1 MKTVVIA
8 LVALGGI
15 LFALLLMASANTALF
30 GEHYALLLG
39 LNIALAAGL
48 AGLIAYQLY
57 QLWQEYRA
65 RQFGSRL
72 KLRLMTMF
80 VLMAVLPGA
89 LVYAVSVQFVV
100 KSIESWFDLRVDA
113 ALEGGINLGRSALDY
128 LLQDVQAKGRTMA
141 IELSEMP
148 EVRTAKLDRLREQAG
163 ISSVTLFSA
172 RGDAV
177 AQASSGGVAN
187 LKSLLPDV
195 PSQALMRRGRTSS
208 GYAAIEGSGESLMLR
223 VLVPV
228 AGFTLNDDTRVLQL
242 VHPVPQALARS
253 AESVQAVY
261 RDYQE
266 LSLGRQGLQRIY
278 TATLTLTLTLC
289 LFTSVVLAFV
299 LARRLSAPLSILAEG
314 TQAVASGDF
323 TPRQALPARDELGI
337 LTQSFNRMTRQL
349 QDARALAD
357 QNRVETEAARA
368 YLESVLNNL
377 SGGVLAFD
385 EEGHLRAANQGA
397 LGILRD
403 ELEDF
408 EDLKIANWPRL
419 AELRDAIA
427 NGFAGSAPE
436 WQTQVEMENTSGVTQ
451 TLLLRGSRLPAASGG
466 GLVVVFDD
474 ITQLIAAQ
482 RTAAWAEVA
491 QRLAHEIKNPLTP
504 IQLSAE
510 RLQHK
515 LADKLEASDAAML
528 GRATTTIVN
537 QVEALKVMVNDFRDY
552 ARLPAPQFG
561 SVNLNALVREV
572 LELYS
577 AYHTKID
584 IDLAADMPPVLGD
597 AKQLRQVIHNLVRNA
612 HDACAE
618 IAEPRIRIVT
628 AFAGGAAELELRDNG
643 SGFPPAILAR
653 AFEPYVTT
661 KSRGTG
667 LGLPIVKKII
677 DEHHGDITLAN
688 GNPNGAIVRI
698 RLPLAALETKES

>member
-1 MKTVVIA
+1 MKTIVIA
-8 LVALGGI
+8 GVALGGI

-30 GEHYALLLG
+30 GEHYPLLLG
-39 LNIALAAGL
+39 LNIALAVAL
-48 AGLIAYQLY
+48 AGLIVYQLHR
-57 QLWQEYRA
+57 LWKDYRA

-72 KLRLMTMF
+72 TLRLMAMF
-80 VLMAVLPGA
+80 VMMAVLPGV
-89 LVYAVSVQFVV
+89 LVYSVSMQFVV

-113 ALEGGINLGRSALDY
+113 ALEGGMNLGRSALDY
-128 LLQDVQAKGRTMA
+128 LLKDVEAKGRTMA
-141 IELSEMP
+141 LELSDLP
-148 EVRTAKLDRLREQAG
+148 DVRPARLDRLREQAG
-163 ISSVTLFSA
+163 VGNATLFSIK
-172 RGDAV
+172 GEV
-177 AQASSGGVAN
+177 LAQASSLNN
-187 LKSLLPDV
+187 LKSLMPDV
-195 PSQALMRRGRTSS
+195 PSPALLRRGRTSS
-208 GYAAIEGSGESLMLR
+208 GYAAIEGSGEELILR

-228 AGFTLNDDTRVLQL
+228 AGFALNDDTRVLQL
-242 VHPVPQALARS
+242 VQPVPPALARS

-266 LSLGRQGLQRIY
+266 LSLGRAGLQRIY
-278 TATLTLTLTLC
+278 TATLTLSLALC

-349 QDARALAD
+349 QEARALAE

-377 SGGVLAFD
+377 SSGVLAFD
-385 EEGHLRAANQGA
+385 EDGRLRAANQGA
-397 LGILRD
+397 IAILRD
-403 ELEDF
+403 ELEGF
-408 EDLKIANWPRL
+408 EALTLSQWPRFEAL
-419 AELRDAIA
+419 AEALQAA
-427 NGFAGSAPE
+427 FEGSGPE
-436 WQTQVEMENTSGVTQ
+436 WQSQVEMSNSSGVTQ
-451 TLLLRGSRLPAASGG
+451 ALLLRGSRLPAASGG

-515 LADKLEASDAAML
+515 LADKLEPNDAAML
-528 GRATTTIVN
+528 GRATHTIVN

-552 ARLPAPQFG
+552 ARLPAPQFA

-577 AYHTKID
+577 AYRARIE
-584 IDLAADMPPVLGD
+584 IDLCPDMPAVLGD
-597 AKQLRQVIHNLVRNA
+597 AKQLRQVIHNLMRNA
-612 HDACAE
+612 EDALSE
-618 IAEPRIRIVT
+618 VAEPKIRIAT
-628 AFAGGAAELELRDNG
+628 THAGGAAELELRDNG
-643 SGFPPAILAR
+643 AGFAPAILAR

-667 LGLPIVKKII
+667 LGLAIVKKII
-677 DEHHGDITLAN
+677 DEHHGDIALAN
-688 GNPNGAIVRI
+688 GNPEGAIVRI
-698 RLPLAALETKES
+698 RLPLAGPETKES

>member
-1 MKTVVIA
+1 MKTMVVAIA
-8 LVALGGI
+8 ALGGI

-30 GEHYALLLG
+30 GEHYPLLLG

-48 AGLIAYQLY
+48 AALIIYQLY
-57 QLWQEYRA
+57 RLWQEYRA

-72 KLRLMTMF
+72 KLRLMAMF

-113 ALEGGINLGRSALDY
+113 ALEGGMNLGRSALDY

-148 EVRTAKLDRLREQAG
+148 EVRTARLDRLREQAG
-163 ISSVTLFSA
+163 IGNVTLFSLK
-172 RGDAV
+172 GEV
-177 AQASSGGVAN
+177 LAQASALTN

-195 PSQALMRRGRTSS
+195 PSPALLRRGRS
-208 GYAAIEGSGESLMLR
+208 GYAAIEGSGEALILR

-228 AGFTLNDDTRVLQL
+228 AGFTLNDETRVLQL
-242 VHPVPQALARS
+242 VQPVPPALARS

-349 QDARALAD
+349 QEARALAE
-357 QNRVETEAARA
+357 QNRSETEAARA

-397 LGILRD
+397 LAILRD

-408 EDLKIANWPRL
+408 EALTIAQWPRF
-419 AELRDAIA
+419 AELRASLL
-427 NGFAGSAPE
+427 SAFVSADPE
-436 WQTQVEMENTSGVTQ
+436 WQAQVEMPNSSGATQ

-474 ITQLIAAQ
+474 ITQLIAGQ

-515 LADKLEASDAAML
+515 LADKLDPQDAAML
-528 GRATTTIVN
+528 GRATDTIVN
-537 QVEALKVMVNDFRDY
+537 QVEALKSMVNDFRDY
-552 ARLPAPQFG
+552 ARLPAPQFAP
-561 SVNLNALVREV
+561 VNLNALVREV

-577 AYHTKID
+577 AYRAHID
-584 IDLAADMPPVLGD
+584 IELAPDLPPVLGD
-597 AKQLRQVIHNLVRNA
+597 AKQLRQVIHNLMRNA
-612 HDACAE
+612 EDACQE
-618 IAEPRIRIVT
+618 VSEPRIRIAT
-628 AFAGGAAELELRDNG
+628 THAGGAAELELRDNG
-643 SGFPPAILAR
+643 AGFASHILAR

-667 LGLPIVKKII
+667 LGLAIVKKII
-677 DEHHGDITLAN
+677 DEHQGDIALAN
-688 GNPNGAIVRI
+688 GAAGGAVVRI
-698 RLPLAALETKES
+698 RLPLYGSATKES